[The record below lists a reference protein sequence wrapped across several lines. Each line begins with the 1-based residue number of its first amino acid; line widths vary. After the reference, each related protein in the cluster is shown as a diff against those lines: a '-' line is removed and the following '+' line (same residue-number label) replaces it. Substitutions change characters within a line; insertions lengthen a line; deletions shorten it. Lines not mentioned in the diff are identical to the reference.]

1 VQYDE
6 VSNQE
11 VFLVPKKDFEM
22 FLLLTKKSFEEKFVQ
37 LFGKSFSNCFREFY
51 IEREDKKIDV

>member
-37 LFGKSFSNCFREFY
+37 LFGETSSENST
-51 IEREDKKIDV
+51 